1 MTVASEVKQCVANLK
16 GIEAGLSSL
25 AMVTQDE
32 ETARTIHETMMMVS
46 EILKDMKKR
55 IGVLEREEMQY
66 KGF

>member
-46 EILKDMKKR
+46 GILKDMKKR

-66 KGF
+66 K

>member
-55 IGVLEREEMQY
+55 IGVLEREEVQY